1 MTPIDLSSLD
11 QIPAVA
17 LISGSTRQA
26 AKEAHGSSR
35 DHWFV
40 ERQDIHLMPGFNVR
54 IKNASYTQHVRW
66 LADQMKEVGFR
77 VDKSISCY
85 ASRDEDGKTR
95 LYVADGHTRLE
106 AYDLATSEGCDLG
119 PIPIAIGKELQNQT
133 IEDLTVGLVT
143 SNSGRELTPLEKAAV
158 LKRLINFRWSE
169 ADIAKRLGVTIQQVQ
184 NLLILASAP
193 PEIRQMVA
201 SEEVSAS
208 TAIDAIRRF
217 GGTAVAKLTA
227 AVSHAR
233 SEGKGKATGKHLV
246 DPVHRSAK
254 RQAPALWNVAK
265 VIQSD
270 PGFSALSQVVQAQL
284 VELLKSIETAGQ
296 KKSQSR
302 KADRGAQKTST
313 NSQQNLDLP

>member
-1 MTPIDLSSLD
+1 MIFTRRHALGLVAGVVLS
-11 QIPAVA
+11 ITAGNA
-17 LISGSTRQA
+17 LA
-26 AKEAHGSSR
+26 ADPLK
-35 DHWFV
+35 V
-40 ERQDIHLMPGFNVR
+40 
-54 IKNASYTQHVRW
+54 ASYPANPPWENKTE
-66 LADQMKEVGFR
+66 AGTFEGFEV
-77 VDKSISCY
+77 D
-85 ASRDEDGKTR
+85 
-95 LYVADGHTRLE
+95 
-106 AYDLATSEGCDLG
+106 
-119 PIPIAIGKELQNQT
+119 IAN
-133 IEDLTVGLVT
+133 
-143 SNSGRELTPLEKAAV
+143 
-158 LKRLINFRWSE
+158 
-169 ADIAKRLGVTIQQVQ
+169 DIAKRLGVTIQQVQ

-302 KADRGAQKTST
+302 KADRGAQKTSN